1 MIVTNTIDTLFM
13 MDIIVIF
20 NTAYY
25 DEYLQIID
33 NRKLI
38 VKQYLTGWFTID
50 ILAIIP
56 FNLILNA
63 TKTNQLVRF
72 ARVGRL
78 YKLVKLTRLLRI
90 LKILRNNSKIM
101 KMVSETLK
109 VSMGFERL
117 VFFFLMFWILV
128 HIVTCLWIMQA
139 QFLKEDGINDGT
151 EYANT
156 WLSKFMTDDE

>member
-50 ILAIIP
+50 LMAIIP
-56 FNLILNA
+56 FDMILNA

-90 LKILRNNSKIM
+90 LKVLKNKSKMM
-101 KMVSETLK
+101 KMVAEMLK
-109 VSMGFERL
+109 MSLGFERL
-117 VFFFLMFWILV
+117 FFFILMFFILV
-128 HIVTCLWIMQA
+128 HIVTCLWVM
-139 QFLKEDGINDGT
+139 
-151 EYANT
+151 
-156 WLSKFMTDDE
+156 